1 MQLARAVQDVC
12 GVLCAA
18 RFVEG
23 GFRPPVNHTE
33 ADAAVDKAVAQDV
46 EEAGLPNFAAKAVDE
61 LALAVLPVDADKFLP
76 AFGLGGL
83 DEGEQRRLVEREGA
97 VEGGGVAFCVAADR
111 AEVFFYILL
120 KALFLYV
127 EVGHKESSADCFLS
141 SSPKYF
147 SCAS

>member
-12 GVLCAA
+12 GVLRAA
-18 RFVEG
+18 RFVKR
-23 GFRPPVNHTE
+23 GFRPPVDH
-33 ADAAVDKAVAQDV
+33 AKLDPPVVKAVAQHMQNTD
-46 EEAGLPNFAAKAVDE
+46 LLDHAAKAVDE
-61 LALAVLPVDADKFLP
+61 LALAVLPIDADEFLP

-83 DEGEQRRLVEREGA
+83 DKGEQRRLVEREGA

-127 EVGHKESSADCFLS
+127 EVGHTFTTFPLQENSFDS
-141 SSPKYF
+141 
-147 SCAS
+147 

>member
-1 MQLARAVQDVC
+1 MQLTRAVQDVC
-12 GVLCAA
+12 GVLRAA

-23 GFRPPVNHTE
+23 GFRSPVDH
-33 ADAAVDKAVAQDV
+33 AKLDSPVVKAVSQHMQNTD
-46 EEAGLPNFAAKAVDE
+46 LLDHAAKAVNE
-61 LALAVLPVDADKFLP
+61 LALAVRAIDTDEFLP

-111 AEVFFYILL
+111 AKVFFYILL

-127 EVGHKESSADCFLS
+127 EVGHGS
-141 SSPKYF
+141 
-147 SCAS
+147 